1 MKKTVDI
8 GDQLRQVYKKFV
20 KARSKQDLETKTQ
33 ELASLNQEIGQPD
46 FWQDQERA
54 TRLSQQAGQ
63 LDKFIQTWD
72 STLESLDATLEI
84 VSEPDLELDQD
95 LIGEIEEVIAQAEG
109 LVKESRFD
117 GKHDQGNAVVTI
129 SAGVGGVD
137 AMDWAEILA
146 EIYFKWA
153 KRHQYQ
159 IDLISKSPGDEAG
172 IKSIQF
178 EVIGSYAY
186 GWLARE
192 SGVHRLIR
200 MSPFNSDNLRQTSFA
215 LVEVLPLIEQVEVE
229 INPNDLRIDT
239 YRSSGHGGQSV
250 NTTDS
255 AVRVTHLPTSI
266 VVAIQNEKSQL
277 KNKEL
282 AIKLLYAKLEDL
294 AEKQHLKDLNQLKSQ
309 DKSASWGE
317 QIRTYTFQPY
327 QLVKDH
333 RTGVEVKDL
342 KSIMAG
348 EIDNFMLK

>member
-8 GDQLRQVYKKFV
+8 EDELKQVYQKFV
-20 KARSKQDLETKTQ
+20 RAHKKQDLDSKRIK
-33 ELASLNQEIGQPD
+33 LSSLNLDINNPD
-46 FWQDQERA
+46 FWQDPERA
-54 TRLSQQAGQ
+54 TRISQQAGQ
-63 LDKFIQTWD
+63 LDKALETWD
-72 STLESLDATLEI
+72 KVLENLDLASEI
-84 VSEPDLELDQD
+84 VTGLGPDLDQYLVD
-95 LIGEIEEVIAQAEG
+95 EVRAVIDQAEV
-109 LVKESRFD
+109 LIQESRFD
-117 GKHDQGNAVVTI
+117 GKHDQDNAVVTI

-137 AMDWAEILA
+137 AMDWAEILS

-159 IDLISKSPGDEAG
+159 IELISKSPGDEAG

-178 EVIGSYAY
+178 EVAGLYAY
-186 GWLARE
+186 GWMARE

-229 INPNDLRIDT
+229 IDPNDLRIDT

-255 AVRVTHLPTSI
+255 AVRVTHLPTGI

-282 AIKLLYAKLEDL
+282 AMKLLYAKLEDL
-294 AEKQHLKDLNQLKSQ
+294 AERQHLKDLSQLKSQ

-327 QLVKDH
+327 QLIKDH